1 MLLEGDGKLCPLEI
15 KKTATPDAYLQCDR
29 QIAVKAWN
37 RLSALHGRQAGN
49 VRQRKSDC
57 ADLDDLSKAAAAFSI
72 SDLQIVFLI
81 VFQRFNKFCF
91 DFDVMRN
98 QFLDTVYVEIAVLLL
113 CGEERPCLFCVF
125 ILKHI

>member
-113 CGEERPCLFCVF
+113 CGEERPCLFFVF